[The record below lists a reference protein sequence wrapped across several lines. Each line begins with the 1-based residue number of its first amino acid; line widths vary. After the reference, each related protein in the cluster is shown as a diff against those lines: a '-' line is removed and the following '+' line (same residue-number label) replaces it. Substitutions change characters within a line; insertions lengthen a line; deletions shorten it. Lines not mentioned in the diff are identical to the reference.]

1 MSKSIIGLVL
11 SIAVLAI
18 LLTGCS
24 DEPDPTPS
32 NGAVSDTTTSSEQG
46 VNPEPTH
53 APTPAALPT
62 STATPAA
69 TATPTATPTPTP
81 IPRATTI
88 SLTPGTVMLEAPE
101 ATAQLTAVIRDQ
113 NGRVMTGVPVTW
125 ASSDERTAQVDAEGR
140 VMAVAGGFATITA
153 RAGEALGTSEVM
165 VVDMDWAAGFVA
177 RQHVVDAVTG
187 FSGRV
192 DPDCTA
198 VDCERARFPGDGS
211 GNFGTFKAVTGID
224 LAVDSTGRSGLSG
237 MIRRRDAFDSGRY
250 ANGKVVRTYADIE
263 AAHEEGDLAVMFY
276 VQRRPESSDWQLDGD
291 VANLRHWYD
300 EGLRIL
306 QVSYGDGPERPDAT
320 AADERLGYGT
330 YGPNEGEEK
339 GVTALGRAAIAEMN
353 AIGMIVDCSHCSK
366 QTTLD
371 AAALST
377 KPVIATHANA
387 EALTPRIRNKDDDEL
402 RAIAGTGGVIG
413 VTCIGWMLD
422 TDGDGKAGMSDM
434 IAHIE
439 YIAELVGI
447 DHVGISSDSDVN
459 GWPEE
464 SVHYADAD
472 LAAPDRW
479 VRLTAQLRARG
490 WTEEDLAK
498 LLGSNFRRVFAEVLP
513 TSGAKGGE
521 PEFMPPNF
529 KVAFIGD
536 QGLGRDSKA
545 VLEMI
550 RDEGTDMVLH
560 SGDFDYYDDPDRWD
574 QQINETL
581 GDDFPYFASIGNHDV
596 PAWEGYQRKL
606 QERLARNSG
615 ARCTGDLGVNSFCT
629 FKGLF
634 FVLSGVGTID
644 SGRVSFIREALGSE
658 EAKESLWRICSWHKN
673 QRLMQVGGKKDSVGW
688 EPYEECRKGGAI
700 IATGHEHS
708 YSRTHLM
715 DSFRTQSIASK
726 SAVLNVDNGRSF
738 AFVSGL
744 AGRSIRGQDDQ
755 LAAKPWWAAVHTSAQ
770 GANHGALFCVLNHEG
785 VENRGYCYFKDLNE
799 VIPDAFGVIV
809 GPAADIP
816 EASSFVPTAS
826 QKREVE
832 YDYIIELPD
841 DWIQKGED
849 RYSSPSPRVSI
860 IITSHRF
867 RGDIDQY
874 IQQVQ
879 DNLKEDWEDW
889 WFTTSLFETTS
900 VDREIT
906 DEQTTIRMRYRVQE
920 AEYCVLDVVDV
931 VLVSQ
936 IVPGDPQVFRIRAWM
951 CERHVASRGQ
961 LRDDVLNSF
970 EVITKPVNGGS

>member
-1 MSKSIIGLVL
+1 
-11 SIAVLAI
+11 
-18 LLTGCS
+18 
-24 DEPDPTPS
+24 
-32 NGAVSDTTTSSEQG
+32 
-46 VNPEPTH
+46 
-53 APTPAALPT
+53 
-62 STATPAA
+62 
-69 TATPTATPTPTP
+69 
-81 IPRATTI
+81 
-88 SLTPGTVMLEAPE
+88 MLEAPDE
-101 ATAQLTAVIRDQ
+101 TAHLAVVVRDQ

-125 ASSDERTAQVDAEGR
+125 ASSDKRTAQVDAEGR
-140 VMAVAGGFATITA
+140 VMAVAGGSATITA
-153 RAGEALGTSEVM
+153 RAGEASGTSQVM

-263 AAHEEGDLAVMFY
+263 AAHADGKLAVMFY

-291 VANLRHWYD
+291 VANLRRWYD

-320 AADERLGYGT
+320 SLDERLGYGT

-353 AIGMIVDCSHCSK
+353 AMGMIVDCSHCSK

-413 VTCIGWMLD
+413 VTCIRWMLD

-459 GWPEE
+459 GWPQE

-472 LAAPDRW
+472 IAAPDRW

-490 WTEEDLAK
+490 WSEEDLAK
-498 LLGSNFRRVFAEVLP
+498 LLGGNFLRVFAEVLP
-513 TSGAKGGE
+513 TRGAKGRE
-521 PEFMPPNF
+521 PESMPPNF

-536 QGLGRDSKA
+536 QGLGRGSGA

-550 RDEGTDMVLH
+550 REEGADMVLH
-560 SGDFDYYDDPDRWD
+560 SGDFDYDDDPDRWD

-606 QERLARNSG
+606 QERLARISG

-629 FKGLF
+629 FEGLF

-644 SGRVSFIREALGSE
+644 SGRVSFISEALGSE

-726 SAVLNVDNGRSF
+726 SAVLNVDNGKSF

-809 GPAADIP
+809 GPTAEIP

-826 QKREVE
+826 PKREVE

-841 DWIQKGED
+841 DWIQKGEN

-867 RGDIDQY
+867 GGDIDQY

-951 CERHVASRGQ
+951 CERNVASRGQ
-961 LRDDVLNSF
+961 MRDDVLNSF
-970 EVITKPVNGGS
+970 EVITRPINGGS